1 MLRGLGG
8 YVDVNKENERGK
20 EKNLMEIHEDGR
32 FEIILPREAKELQK
46 LAKKDDP
53 EGMYS
58 TLISAT
64 LLNELWENQKVND
77 KEKIRQLES
86 ALVQSNAIL
95 DWIQGVLDED
105 DVSDFALSF
114 PIVREVLDL
123 KTLYIQLNSNEIE

>member
-8 YVDVNKENERGK
+8 YVDVNKENE
-20 EKNLMEIHEDGR
+20 
-32 FEIILPREAKELQK
+32 ILCPV
-46 LAKKDDP
+46 D
-53 EGMYS
+53 
-58 TLISAT
+58 
-64 LLNELWENQKVND
+64 D